1 MIKKTMTK
9 KFSIIT
15 EFVKDLSSET
25 PDVETYLYVKD
36 YLKNYNLSIDITSA
50 PLKNRL
56 IEVNTKLN
64 FTDSKN
70 SKKKSNFEIIYAT
83 IVKIEEEV
91 KDRKE
96 MEKIILCEVQNKIYP
111 NIEKIFLNLLKDSGY
126 PVIKIEKKIDFEKL
140 YNQRKSN

>member
-1 MIKKTMTK
+1 MSE
-9 KFSIIT
+9 KFKIIA
-15 EFVKDLSSET
+15 EFIKDLSSET

-36 YLKNYNLSIDITSA
+36 YLKNYNLNIDIITL

-56 IEVNTKLN
+56 IEVNTKLS
-64 FTDSKN
+64 FTDKGN

-91 KDRKE
+91 KDKKE

-111 NIEKIFLNLLKDSGY
+111 NLERIFENLLKDSGY
-126 PVIKIEKKIDFEKL
+126 PIIKIEKKIDFEKL
-140 YNQRKSN
+140 YNQQKSN

>member
-1 MIKKTMTK
+1 MSE
-9 KFSIIT
+9 KFKIIT
-15 EFVKDLSSET
+15 EFIKDLSSET

-36 YLKNYNLSIDITSA
+36 YLKNYNLNIDITTL

-56 IEVNTKLN
+56 IEVNTKLSFIDKGN
-64 FTDSKN
+64 Y
-70 SKKKSNFEIIYAT
+70 KKKSNFEIIYAT

-91 KDRKE
+91 KDKNE

-140 YNQRKSN
+140 YNQQKTN